1 MAINNGDSKEVINRY
16 TTQSRVTFPIAM
28 GDTGSPSVFDRFAVQ
43 AFPTNYLLD
52 SRGNVVF
59 RSIGFDEP
67 GLRRALARLG
77 VR

>member
-1 MAINNGDSKEVINRY
+1 
-16 TTQSRVTFPIAM
+16 M